1 MAEIPWDIRRE
12 GRRWR
17 PGELRECYEA
27 LPEMKFEI
35 IDGQLLWDD
44 EEKLPLLGVLL
55 ESVGVD
61 RAIRLGDPQVWR
73 ETIAAL

>member
-1 MAEIPWDIRRE
+1 
-12 GRRWR
+12 
-17 PGELRECYEA
+17 
-27 LPEMKFEI
+27 MKFEI

-44 EEKLPLLGVLL
+44 EEKLTLLGVLL